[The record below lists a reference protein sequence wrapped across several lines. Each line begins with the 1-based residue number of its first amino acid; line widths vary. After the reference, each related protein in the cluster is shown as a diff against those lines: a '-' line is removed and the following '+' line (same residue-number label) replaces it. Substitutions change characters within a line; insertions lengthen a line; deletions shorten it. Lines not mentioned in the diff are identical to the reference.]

1 MSTELILILVLVG
14 LGSGLLAG
22 LLGVGGGLLLVPA
35 LEFALK
41 ARGIEGN
48 ELVRYT
54 LANSFFAIIFGG
66 LAASWKQYRKGNF
79 FLRPVLYTS
88 IGAIATGVTM
98 AALIT
103 HLAWYKKS
111 MFNLVFILLLL
122 YVLYR
127 MLNGV
132 RKKGMDGKWIE
143 RSGPGRLIFSGGVTG
158 IVSALS
164 GLGGGMAMIPLFTE
178 FLGMPIKKATSV
190 SIGVIPLLVLPVSV
204 QYALASPV
212 QTTGL
217 FQWGYLV
224 FPLCIPLVAGI
235 LLTAPMGVS
244 LAGKMNGKT
253 IRLIFSALILVIV
266 LRYLFD
272 TLFYI

>member
-1 MSTELILILVLVG
+1 MSIDLIFILILVG

-66 LAASWKQYRKGNF
+66 LAASWKQHKKGNF
-79 FLRPVLYTS
+79 FLKPILTTS
-88 IGAIATGVTM
+88 VGAIASGLLV

-103 HLAWYKKS
+103 HFEWYEKS
-111 MFNLVFILLLL
+111 MFNLVFMALLI

-127 MLNGV
+127 MLKGV
-132 RKKGMDGKWIE
+132 RQKEHVVKQ
-143 RSGPGRLIFSGGVTG
+143 SGSGALLLSGGITG
-158 IVSALS
+158 VVSALS

-178 FLGMPIKKATSV
+178 YIGMPIKMATSV

-204 QYALASPV
+204 QYALASPE
-212 QTTGL
+212 QLTGL
-217 FQWGYLV
+217 YQWGYLV
-224 FPLCIPLVAGI
+224 FPLSIPLVAGI
-235 LLTAPMGVS
+235 LVTAPLGVN
-244 LAGKMNGKT
+244 LASRVSGKT
-253 IRLIFSALILVIV
+253 IRLIFSTLILVIV

>member
-1 MSTELILILVLVG
+1 MTIDLLLILIFVG
-14 LGSGLLAG
+14 LASGLLAG

-41 ARGIEGN
+41 AKGIEGN

-66 LAASWKQYRKGNF
+66 LAATWKQYRKGNF
-79 FLRPVLYTS
+79 FLKPILITS
-88 IGAIATGVTM
+88 VGAVATGLLM

-103 HLAWYKKS
+103 HWEWYQKS
-111 MFNLVFILLLL
+111 MFNVVFMVLLL

-127 MLNGV
+127 MLKGV
-132 RKKGMDGKWIE
+132 RNKSALE
-143 RSGPGRLIFSGGVTG
+143 PEFTNRSPGAFLITGGITG
-158 IVSALS
+158 FVSALS

-178 FLGMPIKKATSV
+178 YMKMPIKMATSV

-204 QYALASPV
+204 QYALASPLQV
-212 QTTGL
+212 TGL

-224 FPLCIPLVAGI
+224 FPLIVPLIAGI
-235 LLTAPMGVS
+235 LLTAPMGVN
-244 LAGKMNGKT
+244 LASKVSSKT
-253 IRLIFSALILVIV
+253 IRLIFSGLILIIV
-266 LRYLFD
+266 LRYLID
-272 TLFYI
+272 TLFYF